1 MMRWTLLLSLVLPAL
16 LAQENAADAVSY
28 RAEFL
33 IRDGSD
39 AAAKAGRRYTMLV
52 DSTGRGQIRVGL
64 RVPYVTG
71 SFQPGAAEPGLKPLV
86 STQYSYMDTG
96 VMIECRLRD
105 LKSRVGVQ
113 AEIDVSGAVEHP
125 KPEGANQAPAPT
137 ISSVRMNLAS
147 IVPPGKPTLIGSFND
162 PVTNRRFDVEVTV
175 TPVP

>member
-1 MMRWTLLLSLVLPAL
+1 MMRSTLLLSLTLPVLM
-16 LAQENAADAVSY
+16 AQEKAVEPVSY

-71 SFQPGAAEPGLKPLV
+71 SFQPAGAGTSPLV
-86 STQYSYMDTG
+86 STQFNYMDIG
-96 VMIECRLRD
+96 VNIDCRIRD
-105 LKSRVGVQ
+105 LKTRVGVQ
-113 AEIDVSGAVEHP
+113 ADIDVSGAVEHP
-125 KPEGANQAPAPT
+125 KPQGANQTPAPT

-147 IVPPGKPTLIGSFND
+147 IVAPGKPTLIGSFND
-162 PVTNRRFDVEVTV
+162 PVTDRRFDVEVTV